1 MTQDV
6 PENADTKSDPVAR
19 VASGLRA
26 GLPQSLLLAQRVRP
40 APGQPRPYEPHTPI
54 LAESAAAAHLAAL
67 KDIAQARFAF
77 PTDRYRDFKTY
88 TNVPQRSMGVAMS
101 NGDVAYPHIVV
112 VQSPENYA
120 KVLGEVATAETVA
133 EGVARFRW
141 LPFAKLAPLYLYIP
155 VGQGDL
161 ARKLCRDLNVPIVGI
176 RTWRYSVG
184 TKQIEISDYYTAP

>member
-6 PENADTKSDPVAR
+6 PENADTKTDPIAS

-26 GLPQSLLLAQRVRP
+26 GLPQSLLLAQHVRP
-40 APGQPRPYEPHTPI
+40 ESGQPRPYEPHTPI

-67 KDIAQARFAF
+67 KDIVQARFAF
-77 PTDRYRDFKTY
+77 PTDRYGDYKTY

-120 KVLGEVATAETVA
+120 KVLGEVAAAETVA

-141 LPFAKLAPLYLYIP
+141 LPFAKLAPLYLYVP

-161 ARKLCRDLNVPIVGI
+161 TRKLCRGLDVPIVGI
-176 RTWRYSVG
+176 RTWRYSMG
-184 TKQIEISDYYTAP
+184 TKQIEISDYTAP